1 MNKYMILST
10 LLAIASLSL
19 WAKTDQDIFNEAKTN
34 VVTIAQAKELN
45 DETGVTL
52 NGQIV
57 RQLAT
62 QSDEFELKDK
72 TGSIIIE
79 VDDEQWKP
87 LRLKAGDQVRIL
99 GEVDTHSDEPTDID
113 VIQIERV
120 K

>member
-1 MNKYMILST
+1 MKKYMLCSIM
-10 LLAIASLSL
+10 LATSSSSL
-19 WAKTDQDIFNEAKTN
+19 WAKTDEAILAEAKTN
-34 VVTIAQAKELN
+34 TVTVAQAQTLP

-52 NGQIV
+52 NGKIV

-62 QSDEFELKDK
+62 QSDEFEFKDK

-79 VDDEQWKP
+79 VDDEQWKS
-87 LRLKAGDQVRIL
+87 LQLKAGDKVRIL
-99 GEVDTHSDEPTDID
+99 GEVDTHSDQPTDID

>member
-1 MNKYMILST
+1 MDQEIL
-10 LLAIASLSL
+10 
-19 WAKTDQDIFNEAKTN
+19 NEAKRN
-34 VVTIAQAKELN
+34 VVTVAQAQQLS
-45 DETGVTL
+45 DETGVIL
-52 NGQIV
+52 HGQIV

-62 QSDEFELKDK
+62 QSDEFEFKDK

-79 VDDEQWKP
+79 VDDDQWKA

-99 GEVDTHSDEPTDID
+99 GEVDTYSDEPTAID

>member
-1 MNKYMILST
+1 MVLSIL
-10 LLAIASLSL
+10 LVASSPSL
-19 WAKTDQDIFNEAKTN
+19 WAKTDEDILAEAKTN
-34 VVTIAQAKELN
+34 VVTIAQVQQLQ

-52 NGQIV
+52 NGEIV

-62 QSDEFELKDK
+62 QSDDFELKDK

-79 VDDEQWKP
+79 VDDEQWKS
-87 LRLKAGDQVRIL
+87 LKLKAGDKVRIL
-99 GEVDTHSDEPTDID
+99 GEVDTHSDQPTDID